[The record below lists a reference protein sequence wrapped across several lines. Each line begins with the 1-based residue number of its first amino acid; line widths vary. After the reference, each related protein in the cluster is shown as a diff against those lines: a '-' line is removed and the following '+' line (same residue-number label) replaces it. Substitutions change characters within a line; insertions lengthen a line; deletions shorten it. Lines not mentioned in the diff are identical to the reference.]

1 MIMFFRNHPWS
12 LGALAVIV
20 TGLAWLAF
28 GFFGIQTLFIDD
40 EVSEAVPTFDATP
53 AQPEAVPEPV
63 VSAQIEPTDEIASS
77 DAPSDEQ
84 LATEPAGTQPAAAET
99 VTEYSG
105 TFEPGAH
112 PTTGTAVVLGNGTGQ
127 RFLRFEDFETDNGPD
142 LNVYLV
148 NSSTGDV
155 SDFIDL
161 GDLKGNIGEQNYEI
175 PTAVDLGVYDEV
187 VIWCV
192 RFGVGFGDA
201 LLEMS

>member
-1 MIMFFRNHPWS
+1 M
-12 LGALAVIV
+12 
-20 TGLAWLAF
+20 
-28 GFFGIQTLFIDD
+28 FIDD
-40 EVSEAVPTFDATP
+40 EVSEAAPTFDATP

-63 VSAQIEPTDEIASS
+63 VPAETEPIDEIAPTPTS

-84 LATEPAGTQPAAAET
+84 LATEPAGAQPVAAEP
-99 VTEYSG
+99 VIEYSG

-112 PTTGTAVVLGNGTGQ
+112 PTTGTAVVLGNGTDQ
-127 RFLRFEDFETDNGPD
+127 RFLRFEGFETDNGPD

-201 LLEMS
+201 VLEMT